1 MGQWMDEREGC
12 KFHLYVTQ
20 VEVGAWVLGWREVG
34 GEGAWEQSW
43 DLGTILGLGN
53 KFGAWEQIWGL
64 GTNLG
69 LRNKGENFRTK
80 VG

>member
-34 GEGAWEQSW
+34 EK
-43 DLGTILGLGN
+43 GLGN
-53 KFGAWEQIWGL
+53 KFGAWEQGWELWSKDG
-64 GTNLG
+64 
-69 LRNKGENFRTK
+69 NFRTK